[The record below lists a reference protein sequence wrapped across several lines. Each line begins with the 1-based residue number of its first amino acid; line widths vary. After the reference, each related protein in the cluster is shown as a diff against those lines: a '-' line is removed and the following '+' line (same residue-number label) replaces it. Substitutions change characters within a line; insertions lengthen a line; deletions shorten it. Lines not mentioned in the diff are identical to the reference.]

1 MSSFAKHFAVFKE
14 SVRAQR
20 QEEKT
25 ARALEETDFLP
36 AVLEVLETPPNPM
49 GRLLLWS
56 LLSFIGIALLWAN
69 LGHVDIVAS
78 AQGKVIPRGRIKVV
92 QAADVGVVRAIHV
105 SDGATVRAGQPLIVL
120 DPTATEADAAQA
132 RESLFVAAIDRAR
145 GLALVDA
152 SAGGVGRFTAPEGTP
167 AALAEMQRNL
177 VAARIAE
184 HRTALNGLREERA
197 QRNADLG
204 MVSAEVAKIQEQLPL
219 AEEQLSSLEI
229 LGKDGLVPKMRIAE
243 VKERVVGLRQ
253 DLVIRKEE
261 LTKDHA
267 ALAAVASQMAKLQSE
282 FRAQALDAL
291 TEAEANYRLRSEEV
305 KKADDKA
312 GLTVLTSPI
321 DGTVAQLSVHT
332 LGAVVKPADPLLTII
347 PSDGEL
353 VIEAMV
359 LNKDIGFVKAGQL
372 AEIKLEAFPFTR
384 YGIVPG
390 TIETI
395 SNDSIENKELGL
407 VFPAQVKLKQSFIR
421 VGDKRVALAP
431 GFSATAEIK
440 TGRRRI
446 IEYLVSP
453 LARRVQEAG
462 RER

>member
-1 MSSFAKHFAVFKE
+1 MSISRHFTVLKE
-14 SVRAQR
+14 SLRSQK

-25 ARALEETDFLP
+25 ARTFEETDFLP

-56 LLSFIGIALLWAN
+56 LLSFIGIAVLWAT
-69 LGHVDIVAS
+69 LGQVDIVAS
-78 AQGKVIPRGRIKVV
+78 AQGKVIPRGRSKVV

-105 SDGATVRAGQPLIVL
+105 TDGAAVRAGQPLIVL

-145 GLALVDA
+145 ALALVEA
-152 SAGGVGRFTAPEGTP
+152 SAGGAGSFTAPDGTP
-167 AALAEMQRNL
+167 EMLATMQRNL

-184 HRTALNGLREERA
+184 HRTALGTLREERA
-197 QRNADLG
+197 QRDADLG
-204 MVSAEVAKIQEQLPL
+204 MVGAEVAKIVEQLPL
-219 AEEQLSSLEI
+219 AEEQLGSLET

-261 LTKDHA
+261 LAKSRA
-267 ALAAVASQMAKLQSE
+267 ALAAVNSQMAKLHSE

-305 KKADDKA
+305 KKANDKA
-312 GLTVLTSPI
+312 DLTVLISPI

-332 LGAVVKPADPLLTII
+332 IGAVVKPADPLLTII

-359 LNKDIGFVKAGQL
+359 LNKDIGFVKAGQPT
-372 AEIKLEAFPFTR
+372 EVKLEAFPFTR

-390 TIETI
+390 IIETI

-407 VFPAQVKLKQSFIR
+407 VFPAQVKLSQSFIT

-431 GFSATAEIK
+431 GYSATAEIK

-446 IEYLVSP
+446 IEYLLSP
-453 LARRVQEAG
+453 LARRAQEAG

>member
-1 MSSFAKHFAVFKE
+1 MSSFAKHFTVLKE

-20 QEEKT
+20 QEDKT
-25 ARALEETDFLP
+25 ARTLEETDFLP

-78 AQGKVIPRGRIKVV
+78 AQGKVIPRGRIKVI

-105 SDGATVRAGQPLIVL
+105 ADGASVRAGQPLIVL

-152 SAGGVGRFTAPEGTP
+152 SAGGTGSFTAPDGTP
-167 AALAEMQRNL
+167 AALAVMQQNL

-184 HRTALNGLREERA
+184 HRTALSGLREERA

-204 MVSAEVAKIQEQLPL
+204 MVGAEVAKIEEQLPL

-332 LGAVVKPADPLLTII
+332 IGAVVKPADPLLTII